1 MYTLKFKSFT
11 LFYGIIFI
19 LNLLFFNVLTEYR
32 VVSKP
37 MIMASLIGF
46 YISHAK
52 KQSNAFLLAL
62 IFALLGDI
70 FLMFEGDDFFIIGLG
85 CFLIMQVLY
94 MLTFL
99 KDRTINYYDI
109 IWKAFLVSLLSAYIL
124 FKLWESLGNK
134 QMPVTIY
141 TLAISAMVIS
151 AFIRKPSTVW
161 FIQVIVG
168 VVLFMISDALI
179 AYTKFGG
186 LVYGSEYI
194 IMSTYMIAQ
203 YMIVRG
209 IIEQDFNG

>member
-1 MYTLKFKSFT
+1 MSTLKFKSFT

-32 VVSKP
+32 IVSKP

-94 MLTFL
+94 LLTFL

-109 IWKAFLVSLLSAYIL
+109 IWKALLVILLSATIL
-124 FKLWESLGNK
+124 FNLWESLGNK

-203 YMIVRG
+203 YLIVRG
-209 IIEQDFNG
+209 IIEQDFNE